1 MEFETYLPV
10 FSQLTPAQQQTLRST
25 VVPRAV
31 AQGEILHNGS
41 ADCAG
46 LVLVKS
52 GQLRAYSLS
61 DEGREVTLYR
71 LFDHDICLFSASCVM
86 QSIQFEVIIEAEKP
100 TQVYIIPPYVYK
112 RLVEESAQLAN
123 YINQLLASRFSEVM
137 WLMEQVMWKS
147 MDKRLAAFLTEESR
161 LEETTQLKLTHE
173 KISNHL
179 GTAREVVTRMLRYFQ
194 SEGMVQLTRGS
205 VELTDTQ
212 KLEALAD
219 A

>member
-1 MEFETYLPV
+1 MGFETYLPV
-10 FSQLTPAQQQTLRST
+10 FSHLTPAQQQLLRDT
-25 VVPRAV
+25 VVPRTI

-86 QSIQFEVIIEAEKP
+86 QSIQFEVIIEAEKK
-100 TQVYIIPPYVYK
+100 TQVYIIPPHIYK

-123 YINQLLASRFSEVM
+123 YINQLLATRFSEVM

-147 MDKRLAAFLTEESR
+147 MDKRLAAFLIEESR
-161 LEETTQLKLTHE
+161 LEETEQLKITHE
-173 KISNHL
+173 KIANHL

-194 SEGMVQLTRGS
+194 SESMVRLTRGA
-205 VELTDTQ
+205 VELTDTGR
-212 KLEALAD
+212 LEDLAD